1 VLALIPA
8 IDRLDPGKRT
18 LMKIGNTNETPAATI
33 TVISGEQAGEGT
45 GPALP
50 TGPPGF
56 AAHAVR
62 GGVLVGS
69 AQLIRIAVQMAS
81 VVVLSR
87 LLAPTDFGLV
97 AAVTPVI
104 GFVSMF
110 QDLGYGQAIVQR
122 TEISQE
128 QISSVFWTT
137 AALGVLCAVITIL
150 ASPAVAWFYHDRRIL
165 LITIAASVPLL
176 LGSLMSVP
184 SGLLNRRLN
193 FRGLAVSDTLGAVSG
208 LACATLAAYLG
219 ARYWS
224 LIINSAV
231 SSLVIVAGYWMFAA
245 WKPNKPRARFVE
257 REIGEFGANLT
268 GFSFV
273 NYFARNL
280 DNILIGRK
288 EGSVELGYYDR
299 AYKLLYFPIQNING
313 PLYRV
318 MTPMLSRVQDDPQRF
333 RAMFL
338 RGTGQLTLFTVPAMA
353 ALVAAP
359 HDFVLLVFGARW
371 APVAPIFFYL
381 GINGLLQP
389 LSNATEWIFIALGR
403 TAPMFRVGLA
413 TSTITVISFFIG
425 LHFGG
430 AVGLAA
436 AYAVSEFAFK
446 APIQYAVVH
455 RMGTVSAW
463 DLCWQQIPLLVAAAF
478 SVVTVRLVFQR
489 TLHMHGLALLVV
501 GLVISYAWAI
511 TITAIRPGGRAVL
524 QESKDIIGRLLKRP
538 SSLRG

>member
-1 VLALIPA
+1 MTLPTSERARK
-8 IDRLDPGKRT
+8 DTDPGQS
-18 LMKIGNTNETPAATI
+18 AA
-33 TVISGEQAGEGT
+33 
-45 GPALP
+45 
-50 TGPPGF
+50 PPGF

-69 AQLIRIAVQMAS
+69 SQLVRIAVQMAS
-81 VVVLSR
+81 VVILSR

-122 TEISQE
+122 AEISQE

-137 AALGVLCAVITIL
+137 AALGILCAIITIL

-165 LITIAASVPLL
+165 FITMAASVPLL

-184 SGLLNRRLN
+184 SGLLNRHLN

-224 LIINSAV
+224 LIISSAV
-231 SSLVIVAGYWMFAA
+231 SSLVIVAGYWIFAA

-257 REIGEFGANLT
+257 REIGIFGANLT

-280 DNILIGRK
+280 DNVLIGRK
-288 EGSVELGYYDR
+288 EGSVQLGYYDR

-318 MTPMLSRVQDDPQRF
+318 MTPLLSRVQEDPQRF

-359 HDFVLLVFGARW
+359 QDFVQLVFGARW

-403 TAPMFRVGLA
+403 TAPMFRVGVL
-413 TSTITVISFFIG
+413 TSTLTVISFFVG

-436 AYAVSEFAFK
+436 AYAFTEFVFK

-455 RMGTVSAW
+455 RQGTVTAW

-478 SVVTVRLVFQR
+478 TILSVRVAFQR
-489 TLHMHGLALLVV
+489 VLHMHGLILLVA
-501 GLVISYAWAI
+501 GLLVSYAWAI
-511 TITAIRPGGRAVL
+511 ATTAIRPGGRAVI
-524 QESKDIIGRLLKRP
+524 QESKGIIGKLLKRP
-538 SSLRG
+538 SNIRV